1 MGPDT
6 WLIIFNSMKYI
17 AYLGVCLYY
26 FMPDIFV
33 LQTPDGKPSYLV
45 LAIVIYLFLLAVLSL
60 IYYFQNKKTYAET
73 VGLWKVLPSHVGQG
87 SVLKDGQITKLSGKN
102 KVFNEA
108 DTMEFLSESFTFGF
122 FVSMDNSSIETVKGG
137 DLTDKK
143 PFQQLLVVPGAY
155 DVFLDP
161 LHETMRINFKTYR
174 TNDYEV
180 TIPTIKSRRWHQIL
194 VTIDGRTADI
204 YQNGVLIKAVPLPNV
219 ISARPGN
226 PYIIMNSDMYTRL
239 ALIQA
244 WPLRLKEVDIINN
257 YRLNT
262 DGQGVPRYPTST
274 NVFGIPNL
282 NFCVGSFCVGPAK
295 AAKKALTHVN
305 YEYS

>member
-6 WLIIFNSMKYI
+6 WLIIFTSMKYI
-17 AYLGVCLYY
+17 AYFGVCLYY
-26 FMPDIFV
+26 FMPEIFV

-45 LAIVIYLFLLAVLSL
+45 LAIIIYLFLLAVLSL
-60 IYYFQNKKTYAET
+60 IYYFQSKKTYAET
-73 VGLWKVLPSHVGQG
+73 EGLWKIIPSHVGQG
-87 SVLKDGQITKLSGKN
+87 SVLKDGKLIKLSGKN

-137 DLTDKK
+137 DLTNKK

-204 YQNGVLIKAVPLPNV
+204 YQNGVLIKSVPLPNV
-219 ISARPGN
+219 ISARPGT
-226 PYIIMNSDMYTRL
+226 PYVNMNSDMYTRV
-239 ALIQA
+239 ALVQA
-244 WPLRLKEVDIINN
+244 WPSRLKEVDIINN

-262 DGQGVPRYPTST
+262 DGQGVPRFPAST

-282 NFCVGSFCVGPAK
+282 NFCVGSFCVGPPK
-295 AAKKALTHVN
+295 PAKKALTHVN